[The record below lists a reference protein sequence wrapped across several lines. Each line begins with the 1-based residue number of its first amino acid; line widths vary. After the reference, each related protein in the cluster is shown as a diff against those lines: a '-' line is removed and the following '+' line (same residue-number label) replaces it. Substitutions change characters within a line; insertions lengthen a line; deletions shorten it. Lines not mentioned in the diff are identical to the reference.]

1 MVLKLCVLASGR
13 GSNLRAIVNARIK
26 SRIRSKVRLVIS
38 NNSSSSALRYAK
50 ANNIPSFHLSQKLF
64 NSEKEFVD
72 SFLALLTKYRIDLI
86 ILAGYMKLLDP
97 RIIRKYKNKII
108 NIHPALL
115 PSFGGK
121 RMYGIH
127 VHEAVINSGV
137 NTTGA
142 TVHFVDEAYDHG
154 AVIIQRKVK
163 VKAGDTPLTL
173 RSRVLR
179 TEHRLYPEA
188 IKLFEDG
195 KVVLR
200 NGKVIIKEKASFR
213 KS

>member
-1 MVLKLCVLASGR
+1 
-13 GSNLRAIVNARIK
+13 
-26 SRIRSKVRLVIS
+26 
-38 NNSSSSALRYAK
+38 
-50 ANNIPSFHLSQKLF
+50 
-64 NSEKEFVD
+64 
-72 SFLALLTKYRIDLI
+72 
-86 ILAGYMKLLDP
+86 
-97 RIIRKYKNKII
+97 
-108 NIHPALL
+108 
-115 PSFGGK
+115 
-121 RMYGIH
+121 MYGIH

-137 NTTGA
+137 NTSGA

-163 VKAGDTPLTL
+163 VKPGDTPETL
-173 RSRVLR
+173 RKRVLR
-179 TEHRLYPEA
+179 TEHRLYPDA